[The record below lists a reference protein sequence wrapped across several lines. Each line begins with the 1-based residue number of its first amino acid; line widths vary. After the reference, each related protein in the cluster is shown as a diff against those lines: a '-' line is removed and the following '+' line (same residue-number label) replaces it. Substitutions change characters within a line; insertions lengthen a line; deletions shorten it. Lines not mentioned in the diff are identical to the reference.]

1 MDLWRCS
8 VWPVMPPKIP
18 GVSRNQL
25 ERELARPTL
34 TPAQR
39 RRVRFLLLWISGAP
53 LDVLADD
60 MGMTER
66 TASRWKNRFVEV
78 DGDTLHGVQEFIND
92 SRSAGRPARAK
103 EKFIR
108 AVASIPPAE
117 LTGSVRLAR
126 RIQMPERTV
135 RLLLAGMRGQPKK
148 TSVAS

>member
-1 MDLWRCS
+1 
-8 VWPVMPPKIP
+8 
-18 GVSRNQL
+18 
-25 ERELARPTL
+25 
-34 TPAQR
+34 
-39 RRVRFLLLWISGAP
+39 
-53 LDVLADD
+53 